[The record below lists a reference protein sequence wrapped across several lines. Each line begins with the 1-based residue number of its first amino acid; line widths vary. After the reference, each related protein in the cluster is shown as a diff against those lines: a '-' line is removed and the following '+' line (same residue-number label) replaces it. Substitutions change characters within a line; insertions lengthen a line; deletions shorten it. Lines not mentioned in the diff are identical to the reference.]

1 MTIDYMVLADAAAAE
16 NGKHYIHGGGWD
28 TIWAG
33 SFPVA
38 HPMMAIAARFRVP
51 WNDTNQAH
59 KIAIDVLNDDGQ
71 SILTN
76 PPQSQITVGRPP
88 TIPVGN
94 DQVLPFAFNLANLS
108 FERAGDYVAVIR
120 VDDADQARSPF
131 RVAEA
136 QTGGSIRAA

>member
-1 MTIDYMVLADAAAAE
+1 MVLADAAAAE

-38 HPMMAIAARFRVP
+38 HPMMGIALRFRVP
-51 WNDTNQAH
+51 WNDTNQPH
-59 KIAIDVLNDDGQ
+59 KIAIDILDGDGQ
-71 SILTN
+71 SILPN
-76 PPQSQITVGRPP
+76 PLRSQITVGRPP

-94 DQVLPFAFNLANLS
+94 DQVLPFAFNLANVN
-108 FERAGDYVAVIR
+108 FQQAGDYVAVVR
-120 VDDADQARSPF
+120 VDDADQARAPF

-136 QTGGSIRAA
+136 QAAGPIRVG